1 MRILRRMQNVLYWA
15 IVYNCS
21 SQNGATFDL
30 RNFDFKR
37 LKTMS
42 SYGDIAGKF
51 LDIDFGL
58 V

>member
-1 MRILRRMQNVLYWA
+1 MQNVLYWA
-15 IVYNCS
+15 IVYHCS